1 MVKGIDGSS
10 FNAAPTA
17 AEKAGEQGRRKMEEL
32 RAKTLDEGRGP
43 KGEDRVSLGR
53 QEAVDE
59 TYKAEA
65 ARAEL
70 SPQFTLLREL
80 VAKTLREQ
88 GANFNVAINGEQ
100 KEIEDLTPEEA
111 QELIA
116 EDGYFGVEQ
125 TSQRIVDF
133 AVGLAGND
141 PGKIDAILEGVERG
155 FKEAEKAF
163 GGTLPEISHQTYDA
177 IREKL
182 DEWVASFEE
191 QKDNQ

>member
-10 FNAAPTA
+10 FNPAHNAAA
-17 AEKAGEQGRRKMEEL
+17 KASGQEPRKMEAM
-32 RAKTLDEGRGP
+32 RGEGRDQAR
-43 KGEDRVSLGR
+43 KSQGEDRVSLSR
-53 QEAVDE
+53 QKAADE

-70 SPQFTLLREL
+70 SPQFTLLRDL

-88 GANFNVAINGEQ
+88 EAHFSIAVNGEQ
-100 KEIEDLTPEEA
+100 KGIEDLTPEEA
-111 QELIA
+111 QELVA

-133 AVGLAGND
+133 AIGLAGND
-141 PGKIDAILEGVERG
+141 PDKIDAILEGVERG
-155 FKEAEKAF
+155 FQEAEKAF
-163 GGTLPEISHQTYDA
+163 GGILPEISHQTYDA

-182 DEWVASFEE
+182 DDWVAGFED
-191 QKDNQ
+191 QQ